1 MNNTISFDTLPAQ
14 VHEMNTRL
22 LRIEK
27 LLNSKITT
35 QESETWF
42 DLEKLIEYLPDH
54 PAKQT
59 VYGMVSRGEIP
70 YHKRGKRLF
79 FSKKSIDEYLLQGRK
94 QTRNEIKESI

>member
-1 MNNTISFDTLPAQ
+1 MNNTLSFDSLPAT
-14 VHEMNTRL
+14 VHEMNSRL

-59 VYGMVSRGEIP
+59 VYGMVSRRELP
-70 YHKRGKRLF
+70 YHKRGKRLI
-79 FSKKSIDEYLLQGRK
+79 FSKKSIDEFLNQSRRK
-94 QTRNEIKESI
+94 TITEIRNEI